1 MRGLRT
7 TTPRRALAALLAPTL
22 VGCLVLVGGTRD
34 AVAEGPLRLDGI
46 AAVVNDEIIL
56 LSELDDALAIDPRLE
71 EAIKGLGPNPTAA
84 KVALVTAEVRQK
96 VLDDYIDRKLV
107 LMEGARLGISPGQ
120 RELDA
125 YLDRVAKGNEMGDV
139 AGLRKAVEESGE
151 YGTWEE
157 YVGKLRED
165 IVWYQT
171 TQVLVNWSVS
181 DAQVR
186 EQYRKLARG
195 EDEKVEAFAFDFR
208 PAKDDAPS
216 RDRARALAESVVR
229 RLQSGDDVGDVAVE
243 LNQADEPV
251 RIARGE
257 LPPTLEDALFAAK
270 DGSIVGPLPS
280 GQGFRVYKLVKHLAS
295 DVVPFEKAKEA
306 IRAQLELEAEERARV
321 DFYRTLRAK
330 AHIEPRI

>member
-1 MRGLRT
+1 V
-7 TTPRRALAALLAPTL
+7 TTPAIAFSAITVVALSLLGPAEAR
-22 VGCLVLVGGTRD
+22 G
-34 AVAEGPLRLDGI
+34 EGPVRLDGI

-56 LSELDDALAIDPRLE
+56 LSELDDALAIDPRLQ
-71 EAIKGLGPNPTAA
+71 EAVQALGPNPTPA
-84 KVALVTAEVRQK
+84 KVALVTAEIRQK

-107 LMEGARLGISPGQ
+107 LMEGVRLGISPGQ
-120 RELDA
+120 REVDA
-125 YLDRVAKGNEMGDV
+125 YLDRVAKGNEMGDI

-157 YVGKLRED
+157 YVNKLRED
-165 IVWYQT
+165 IIWYQT

-208 PAKDDAPS
+208 PARDDAPS
-216 RDRARALAESVVR
+216 RDRARALAESIVR
-229 RLQSGDDVGDVAVE
+229 RLQSGDDVAAIATE
-243 LNQADEPV
+243 LTQDDEPV

-280 GQGFRVYKLVKHLAS
+280 GQGFRVYKLIKHLAS
-295 DVVPFEKAKEA
+295 DVVPFEQAKDA
-306 IRAQLELEAEERARV
+306 IRAQLEFEAEERARA
-321 DFYRTLRAK
+321 DFSRTLRAK